1 VEGTSKS
8 ANQLTVG
15 LQALIANSTVQRC
28 AEDTQWS
35 RFIASNGSNIGNSV
49 CRIVMNERLMI
60 ERHLTDLALEP
71 IPFLDTGQMLPLEV
85 LVKSPRP
92 ANL

>member
-1 VEGTSKS
+1 MEGTSKS

-49 CRIVMNERLMI
+49 CRIVMNERLEISRSVETGIM
-60 ERHLTDLALEP
+60 ALFVVRGGE
-71 IPFLDTGQMLPLEV
+71 L
-85 LVKSPRP
+85 RP
-92 ANL
+92 